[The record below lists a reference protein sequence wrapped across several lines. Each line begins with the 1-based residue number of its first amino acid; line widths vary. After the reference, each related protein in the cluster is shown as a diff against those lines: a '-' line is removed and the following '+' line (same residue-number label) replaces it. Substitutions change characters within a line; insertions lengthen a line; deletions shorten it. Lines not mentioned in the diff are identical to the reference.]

1 MKNTIALVNG
11 RIYTIT
17 KGIIENGQV
26 LIKDGKIV
34 ALGQKLLL
42 PDNAEVIDV
51 EGAIVS
57 PGLIDAH
64 THMGIEE
71 EIHPEGE
78 DTNEMTEPIT
88 AELRA
93 IDGINPR
100 DIGYQ
105 DALKAGVTSVMVTMG
120 SANVIGGL
128 TCVMKTYG
136 RDLSDMVL
144 KEEAGLKMAFGEN
157 PKRVYSEQKKAPTT
171 RMATMALA
179 RQAFY
184 DAKNYERKKEE
195 EGFDLANEHVL
206 KALKK
211 EIPVRLHA
219 HRADDILSAIR
230 LRDEFGLEMVIE
242 HGTDGHLI
250 VPELLNAQVPV
261 AVGPSLSN
269 RAKVEMENVTFAT
282 AGILAK
288 AGVKVALITDH
299 PCTPIAYLPI
309 CAGLAIKH
317 GMSEEDAWKA
327 VTINP
332 AEIMHIDERLG
343 SIEIGKDADLVVWQG
358 EPFSIMGSPKMVI
371 VNGEIVYKAE

>member
-1 MKNTIALVNG
+1 MKKTKAIIRGNV
-11 RIYTIT
+11 YTI
-17 KGIIENGQV
+17 KNGIIENGTV
-26 LIKDGKIV
+26 LIEDGKIAAV
-34 ALGQKLLL
+34 GTDIAV
-42 PDNAEVIDV
+42 PAEAEIIDAG
-51 EGAIVS
+51 GAIVS

-93 IDGINPR
+93 IDGINPF
-100 DIGYQ
+100 DIGYK
-105 DALKAGVTSVMVTMG
+105 DAVKAGVTSVMVTMG

-128 TCVMKTYG
+128 ACAMKTSG

-157 PKRVYSEQKKAPTT
+157 PKRVYTEQKKAPTT

-184 DAKNYERKKEE
+184 DAKTYERKKEE
-195 EGFDLANEHVL
+195 DGFDLANEHIL
-206 KALKK
+206 KALKH

-230 LRDEFGLEMVIE
+230 LKNEFDLEMVIE
-242 HGTDGHLI
+242 HVTDGHLI
-250 VPELLNAQVPV
+250 VEQLKEADVAA

-288 AGVKVALITDH
+288 AGIKVALITDH
-299 PCTPIAYLPI
+299 PCTPIAYLPM
-309 CAGLAIKH
+309 CAGLAIKA
-317 GMSEEDAWKA
+317 GMTEEDAWKA

-332 AEIMHIDERLG
+332 AEMLHIDKRVG
-343 SIEIGKDADLVVWQG
+343 SIECGKDADIVIWQG
-358 EPFSIMGSPKMVI
+358 HPFTIAGAPKMVL
-371 VNGEIVYKAE
+371 VNGEIAYKA

>member
-1 MKNTIALVNG
+1 MKSKAIING

-17 KGIIENGQV
+17 GGIIENGTV
-26 LIKDGKIV
+26 LTQGGKITSV
-34 ALGQKLLL
+34 GADLVL
-42 PDNAEVIDV
+42 PSDAEIIDAG
-51 EGAIVS
+51 GAIVS

-78 DTNEMTEPIT
+78 DTNEMTEPLT

-93 IDGINPR
+93 VDGINPF
-100 DIGYQ
+100 DIGYK
-105 DALKAGVTSVMVTMG
+105 DAIKAGVTAVMVTMG

-128 TCVMKTYG
+128 ACAMKTGG
-136 RDLSDMVL
+136 RDLQDMVL

-157 PKRVYSEQKKAPTT
+157 PKRVYSEQKKSPNT

-184 DAKNYERKKEE
+184 DAKHYESKKEE
-195 EGFDLANEHVL
+195 EGYDLANEHIL
-206 KALKK
+206 KALHG
-211 EIPVRLHA
+211 EIPIRLHA

-230 LRDEFGLEMVIE
+230 LKDEFGLKMIIE
-242 HGTDGHLI
+242 HVTEGHLI
-250 VPELLNAQVPV
+250 VEQLKEANVAA

-282 AGILAK
+282 AGILAS
-288 AGVKVALITDH
+288 AGIKVALITDH
-299 PCTPIAYLPI
+299 PCTPIAYLPL
-309 CAGLAIKH
+309 CAGLAMKA
-317 GMSEEDAWKA
+317 GMTEEDAWKA

-332 AEIMHIDERLG
+332 AEMLGIDSRVG
-343 SIEIGKDADLVVWQG
+343 SIEKGKDADLVIWNG
-358 EPFSIMGSPKMVI
+358 HPFTIVGAPKTVLL
-371 VNGEIVYKAE
+371 NGEIVYQA

>member
-1 MKNTIALVNG
+1 MKSKAIING

-17 KGIIENGQV
+17 GGIIENGTV
-26 LIKDGKIV
+26 LIQGGKITSV
-34 ALGQKLLL
+34 GADLVL
-42 PDNAEVIDV
+42 PSDAEIIDAG
-51 EGAIVS
+51 GAIVS

-78 DTNEMTEPIT
+78 DTNEMTEPLT

-93 IDGINPR
+93 VDGINPF
-100 DIGYQ
+100 DIGYK
-105 DALKAGVTSVMVTMG
+105 DAIKAGVTAVMVTMG

-128 TCVMKTYG
+128 ACAMKTGG
-136 RDLSDMVL
+136 RDLQDMVL

-157 PKRVYSEQKKAPTT
+157 PKRVYSEQKKSPNT

-184 DAKNYERKKEE
+184 DAKHYESKKEE
-195 EGFDLANEHVL
+195 EGYDLANEHIL
-206 KALKK
+206 KALHG
-211 EIPVRLHA
+211 EIPIRLHA

-230 LRDEFGLEMVIE
+230 LKDEFGLKMIIE
-242 HGTDGHLI
+242 HVTEGHLI
-250 VPELLNAQVPV
+250 VEQLKEANVAA

-282 AGILAK
+282 AGILAS
-288 AGVKVALITDH
+288 AGIKVALITDH
-299 PCTPIAYLPI
+299 PCTPIAYLPL
-309 CAGLAIKH
+309 CAGLAMKA
-317 GMSEEDAWKA
+317 GMTEEDAWKA

-332 AEIMHIDERLG
+332 AEMLGIDSRVG
-343 SIEIGKDADLVVWQG
+343 SIEKGKDADLVIWNG
-358 EPFSIMGSPKMVI
+358 HPFTIVGAPKTVLL
-371 VNGEIVYKAE
+371 NGEIVYQA

>member
-1 MKNTIALVNG
+1 MKKTKAIIHGNV
-11 RIYTIT
+11 YTI
-17 KGIIENGQV
+17 KNGIIENGTV
-26 LIKDGKIV
+26 LIEDGKIAAV
-34 ALGQKLLL
+34 GTDIAV
-42 PDNAEVIDV
+42 PAEAEIIDAG
-51 EGAIVS
+51 GAIVS

-93 IDGINPR
+93 IDGINPF
-100 DIGYQ
+100 DIGYK
-105 DALKAGVTSVMVTMG
+105 DAVKAGVTSVMVAMG

-128 TCVMKTYG
+128 ACAMKTNG

-157 PKRVYSEQKKAPTT
+157 PKRVYTEQKKAPTT

-184 DAKNYERKKEE
+184 DAKTYERKKEE
-195 EGFDLANEHVL
+195 DGFDLANEHIL
-206 KALKK
+206 KALKR

-230 LRDEFGLEMVIE
+230 LKNEFDLEMVIE
-242 HGTDGHLI
+242 HVTDGHLI
-250 VPELLNAQVPV
+250 VEQLKYAGVAA

-288 AGVKVALITDH
+288 AGIKVALITDH
-299 PCTPIAYLPI
+299 PCTPIAYLPM

-317 GMSEEDAWKA
+317 GMTEEDAWKA

-332 AEIMHIDERLG
+332 AEMLHIDNRVG
-343 SIEIGKDADLVVWQG
+343 SIECGKDADIVIWQG
-358 EPFSIMGSPKMVI
+358 HPFTIAGAPKMVL
-371 VNGEIVYKAE
+371 VNGEIAYQA

>member
-1 MKNTIALVNG
+1 MKKTYAITGGKV
-11 RIYTIT
+11 YTIT
-17 KGIIENGQV
+17 DGIIDEGTI
-26 LIKDGKIV
+26 LISDGKIV
-34 ALGQKLLL
+34 AVGKEVVI
-42 PDNAEVIDV
+42 PEEAEIIAAN
-51 EGAIVS
+51 GAIVS

-78 DTNEMTEPIT
+78 DTNEMTEPLT

-93 IDGINPR
+93 IDGINPF
-100 DIGYQ
+100 DIGYK
-105 DALKAGVTSVMVTMG
+105 DAVKAGVTAVMVTMG

-128 TCVMKTYG
+128 SCAMKTYG
-136 RDLSDMVL
+136 RDLQDMVL
-144 KEEAGLKMAFGEN
+144 KEAAGLKMAFGEN

-184 DAKNYERKKEE
+184 DAKNYEHKKEE
-195 EGFDLANEHVL
+195 DGLDLANEHIL

-242 HGTDGHLI
+242 HVTDGHLI
-250 VPELLNAQVPV
+250 VEQLKEANIAA

-282 AGILAK
+282 AGILAN
-288 AGVKVALITDH
+288 AGIKVALITDH
-299 PCTPIAYLPI
+299 PCTPIAYLPM
-309 CAGLAIKH
+309 CAGLAMKA
-317 GMSEEDAWKA
+317 GMSEADAWKA

-332 AEIMHIDERLG
+332 AQMLHIDERVG
-343 SIEIGKDADLVVWQG
+343 SIEAGKDADIVIWQG
-358 EPFSIMGSPKMVI
+358 HPFTIAGAPQIVM
-371 VNGEIVYKAE
+371 VNGEIVYQK

>member
-1 MKNTIALVNG
+1 MKKTYAITGGKV
-11 RIYTIT
+11 YTIT
-17 KGIIENGQV
+17 DGVIDEGTI
-26 LIKDGKIV
+26 LISDGKIV
-34 ALGQKLLL
+34 AVGNEVAI
-42 PDNAEVIDV
+42 PEEAEIINAN
-51 EGAIVS
+51 GAIVS

-78 DTNEMTEPIT
+78 DTNEMTEPLT

-93 IDGINPR
+93 IDGINPF
-100 DIGYQ
+100 DIGYK
-105 DALKAGVTSVMVTMG
+105 DAIKAGVTAVMVTMG

-128 TCVMKTYG
+128 TCAMKTVG
-136 RDLSDMVL
+136 RDLQDMVL
-144 KEEAGLKMAFGEN
+144 KEAAGLKMAFGEN

-184 DAKNYERKKEE
+184 DAKNYERKKDE
-195 EGFDLANEHVL
+195 EGLDLANEHIL

-242 HGTDGHLI
+242 HVTDGHLI
-250 VPELLNAQVPV
+250 VEQLKEADIAA

-282 AGILAK
+282 AGILAN
-288 AGVKVALITDH
+288 AGIKVALITDH
-299 PCTPIAYLPI
+299 PCTPIAYLPM
-309 CAGLAIKH
+309 CAGLAMKA

-332 AEIMHIDERLG
+332 AQMLHIDERIG
-343 SIEIGKDADLVVWQG
+343 SIEVGKDADIVIWQG
-358 EPFSIMGSPKMVI
+358 HPFTIAGTAQTVF
-371 VNGEIVYKAE
+371 VNGEIVYKK

>member
-1 MKNTIALVNG
+1 MKSKAIING

-17 KGIIENGQV
+17 GGIIENGTV
-26 LIKDGKIV
+26 LTQGGKITSV
-34 ALGQKLLL
+34 GADLVL
-42 PDNAEVIDV
+42 PSDAEIIDAG
-51 EGAIVS
+51 GAIVS

-78 DTNEMTEPIT
+78 DTNEMTEPLT

-93 IDGINPR
+93 VDGINPF
-100 DIGYQ
+100 DIGYK
-105 DALKAGVTSVMVTMG
+105 DAIKAGVTAVMVTMG

-128 TCVMKTYG
+128 ACAMKTGG
-136 RDLSDMVL
+136 RDLQDMVL

-157 PKRVYSEQKKAPTT
+157 PKRVYSEQKKSPNT

-184 DAKNYERKKEE
+184 DAKHYESKKEE
-195 EGFDLANEHVL
+195 EGYDLANEHIL
-206 KALKK
+206 KALHG
-211 EIPVRLHA
+211 EIPIRLHA

-230 LRDEFGLEMVIE
+230 LKDEFGLKMIIE
-242 HGTDGHLI
+242 HVTEGHLI
-250 VPELLNAQVPV
+250 VEQLKEANVAA

-282 AGILAK
+282 AGILAS
-288 AGVKVALITDH
+288 AGIKVALITDH
-299 PCTPIAYLPI
+299 PCTPIAYLPL
-309 CAGLAIKH
+309 CAGLAMKA
-317 GMSEEDAWKA
+317 GMTEEDAWKA

-332 AEIMHIDERLG
+332 AEMLGIDSRVG
-343 SIEIGKDADLVVWQG
+343 SIEKGKDTDLVIWNG
-358 EPFSIMGSPKMVI
+358 HPFTIVGAPKTVLL
-371 VNGEIVYKAE
+371 NGEIVYQA